1 MININRYYFLIL
13 FLGLLFVDIMGD
25 KLMPALLFLSV
36 SKLVVL
42 ISDKLENTFLRC
54 LSLEDCVDWIYMEDQ
69 KHPISWQSAKF
80 YM

>member
-42 ISDKLENTFLRC
+42 ISDKLENTFLRR
-54 LSLEDCVDWIYMEDQ
+54 LSLEDCVD
-69 KHPISWQSAKF
+69 
-80 YM
+80 

>member
-54 LSLEDCVDWIYMEDQ
+54 LSLEDCVD
-69 KHPISWQSAKF
+69 
-80 YM
+80 